1 MEGLN
6 PLALFVF
13 AGFKYGFYVLAAR
26 WLNSWYQSKVEP
38 SIFAGV
44 RTLAG
49 LILGVDLGG
58 RRIIKKKNL
67 EQVGPI
73 LIGIGRFAQWLA
85 LLIFFFDRSFKG
97 RGKTTATAFMGT
109 VYSTALDLPAALLGV
124 FAGVIPIC

>member
-49 LILGVDLGG
+49 LILGVGLLVAVNKFGG
-58 RRIIKKKNL
+58 HL
-67 EQVGPI
+67 EQVAPI

-85 LLIFFFDRSFKG
+85 LLIFFYDRSFKS